1 MSTLR
6 QVEAP
11 GPTDLDGLETL
22 LDLVFPSAVAGA
34 VPPSPEVSEL
44 GSQPD
49 CGGDTLDE
57 LRLRLDFACTEL
69 RDTKQR
75 LQAANYRLGY
85 LEALLCS
92 KEAELNS
99 LNVTLRRSWWTSIA
113 RLLGSGEK

>member
-1 MSTLR
+1 MSPLR

-22 LDLVFPSAVAGA
+22 LDLVFPSAVAGP
-34 VPPSPEVSEL
+34 VPPSLEVRERA
-44 GSQPD
+44 SQPD
-49 CGGDTLDE
+49 RSADTLDE
-57 LRLRLDFACTEL
+57 LRLRLDFACAEL

-99 LNVTLRRSWWTSIA
+99 LNVSLRRSWWTSIA
-113 RLLGSGEK
+113 RLLRHRQK